1 MLKRYL
7 VTLGAATT
15 NGGAVISASHF
26 RRVKG
31 VPVALE
37 DDQVRCPKCHSTGI
51 IKPDGP
57 RVSERVKGKQ
67 VALHDDLCICRCTP
81 PPRLIANQALVCQI
95 LADPAPG

>member
-15 NGGAVISASHF
+15 NGGEVISASDF
-26 RRVKG
+26 RRING

-37 DDQVRCPKCHSTGI
+37 GDQVRCPKCHSVGI

-57 RVSERVKGKQ
+57 RVSECARGRQ
-67 VALHDDLCICRCTP
+67 VALHGDLCACRCSP
-81 PPRLIANQALVCQI
+81 PPRLVASQDLVCQI
-95 LADPAPG
+95 LAD

>member
-15 NGGAVISASHF
+15 NGGEVISASDF
-26 RRVKG
+26 RRVNG
-31 VPVALE
+31 LPVALE
-37 DDQVRCPKCHSTGI
+37 DDQVRCPQCHSAGV

-57 RVSERVKGKQ
+57 RVNERVRGKQ

-81 PPRLIANQALVCQI
+81 PPRLIANQHLLCQI
-95 LADPAPG
+95 LAG

>member
-15 NGGAVISASHF
+15 NGGEVISASHF
-26 RRVKG
+26 RRVNG

-37 DDQVRCPKCHSTGI
+37 DDQVKCPKCHSVGV

-57 RVSERVKGKQ
+57 RLSERVKGRQ
-67 VALHDDLCICRCTP
+67 VALHDDLCICHCSP
-81 PPRLIANQALVCQI
+81 PPRLVAAQKLVCQVT
-95 LADPAPG
+95 AG